1 MTTYNI
7 YFISASAVTAAIC
20 FIHCWFGGRYIAE
33 PLLKAR
39 DLHEV
44 PKYTSYYCWHMVS
57 IMLAVMSGAYLWA
70 GIHPAAVELAALALF
85 LSVAFCGWSLALV
98 VWKRQR
104 FRELPQWSLF
114 AVAAIAGALGFV
126 A

>member
-1 MTTYNI
+1 MNTY
-7 YFISASAVTAAIC
+7 FLSGSAVTAVIC
-20 FIHCWFGGRYIAE
+20 FIHCWFGGKFVAE

-44 PKYTSYYCWHMVS
+44 PKYTNYYCWHMVS

-70 GIHPAAVELAALALF
+70 GLRADAMELGVLAF
-85 LSVAFCGWSLALV
+85 ALSVAFCVWSLVLV
-98 VWKRQR
+98 TWKKQS

-114 AVAAIAGALGFV
+114 AVAAALGGLGL
-126 A
+126 AL